1 MSPRPEIAHRRR
13 PEILAAAS
21 EVIRER
27 GVQGTRIVDVADRL
41 GSSPPALLY
50 YFDSK
55 SELLS
60 TALITA
66 EEGFYEEFEQRL
78 ERQTN
83 AREALVLL
91 VDACLGDDGD
101 NDASLWIELW
111 SRSLREPELARMRA
125 QLDTRWRDT
134 IARIV
139 RQGQECGEFG
149 PADPDDVATLL
160 GSLLD
165 GFSIQVTLG
174 DDAVPVSR
182 ARRLCLELL
191 ERELDCEFPSAYD
204 SEEVSVG

>member
-1 MSPRPEIAHRRR
+1 MSPRPEMAHRRR

-27 GVQGTRIVDVADRL
+27 GVEGTRIVDVADRL
-41 GSSPPALLY
+41 GNTPPAVLY

-60 TALITA
+60 TALITT
-66 EEGFYEEFEQRL
+66 EEEFYEEFEQRL
-78 ERQTN
+78 ERQAD
-83 AREALVLL
+83 AREALALL

-111 SRSLREPELARMRA
+111 SRALREPELGRMRTE
-125 QLDTRWRDT
+125 LDARWRDT
-134 IARIV
+134 IGRIV
-139 RQGQECGEFG
+139 RQGQEDGEFG
-149 PADPDDVATLL
+149 PADPDDVGTML

-174 DDAVPVSR
+174 DAAVPVAR
-182 ARRLCLELL
+182 ARRLCRELL
-191 ERELDCEFPSAYD
+191 ERELECELPESSDSAA
-204 SEEVSVG
+204 VMAG